1 MQETWVWSLGW
12 GDPLEEE
19 MATHPSILAWRI
31 PWTEEPGGL
40 QSIGLQRVRY
50 NWNELACM
58 HVKQRRKSLDRAE
71 QFQRR
76 GQSCLAF
83 TMKVQHP
90 KFQCYAC
97 KLLQVPFQKPWCS
110 LCFTQQN
117 MVGACLPLP
126 SSKDGTSWNH
136 TCTTKA
142 EYCYWSKVT
151 VQIFLSRVM
160 PSGASEIGLPQVNP
174 DCQANSP
181 RAATDM
187 WFQPMR
193 ITAWDA
199 LGVAM
204 GMELVK
210 TLGAGKPP
218 QCIAMFLTCL
228 GPVTPFLFSY
238 FSVTEWWFLA
248 CIVFWKQR
256 TSLIHRFVVG

>member
-1 MQETWVWSLGW
+1 MHACEA
-12 GDPLEEE
+12 EKKK
-19 MATHPSILAWRI
+19 
-31 PWTEEPGGL
+31 PG
-40 QSIGLQRVRY
+40 Q
-50 NWNELACM
+50 
-58 HVKQRRKSLDRAE
+58 AE
-71 QFQRR
+71 QFQRS

-97 KLLQVPFQKPWCS
+97 KLLQMPFQKPWCS

-126 SSKDGTSWNH
+126 SSKDGNSWNH

-142 EYCYWSKVT
+142 EDCYWSKVT

-174 DCQANSP
+174 DWQANSP

-193 ITAWDA
+193 IAAWAA

-210 TLGAGKPP
+210 TLGGRKTTPMHP
-218 QCIAMFLTCL
+218 NVLDLLRTCYPISFFLFLTYRMVISSL
-228 GPVTPFLFSY
+228 Y
-238 FSVTEWWFLA
+238 
-248 CIVFWKQR
+248 CILEAKN
-256 TSLIHRFVVG
+256 